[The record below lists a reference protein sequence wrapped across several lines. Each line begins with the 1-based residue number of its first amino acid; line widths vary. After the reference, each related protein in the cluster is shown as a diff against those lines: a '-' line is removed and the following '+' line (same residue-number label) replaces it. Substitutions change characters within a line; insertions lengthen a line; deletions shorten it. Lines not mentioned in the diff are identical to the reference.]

1 MNAMIELHHFTKKNI
16 YFISIPHKEI
26 TAEERAEIHTETD
39 NEYENNPLRV
49 KVRIYKLNC

>member
-1 MNAMIELHHFTKKNI
+1 MNAMIELNHFTKKYV
-16 YFISIPHKEI
+16 YFISIPYKEI

-49 KVRIYKLNC
+49 